1 MKMKTSTGKKLRYGG
16 VSALVT
22 AVIIAAIIL
31 FNVIFSA
38 LSQKFTWY
46 ADLTPDLLF
55 TLSDECIDLIRNG
68 DDEFEN
74 SSSPIE
80 MVDKIRAENKQYNAD
95 NGLSEGM
102 EGYRDENIMIN
113 LIFCDDPDV
122 WQNDSMMSYVYNTA
136 TELQSEFPEYISIQ
150 NPNIIHNPSAVTK
163 YKVNSLTTISTT
175 SVIIEFGTEYRI
187 RALDTFYTT
196 DPETEKIWAYNG
208 EKAFA
213 SSILSVTRAESPL
226 ACITVN
232 HREGFADTALLR
244 TLSDA
249 GYKIDDVD
257 LKNEE
262 IPEECRL
269 LVIFDPKDDFLVKDG
284 TSDIDE
290 IDKIDKFLDQ
300 TNSMMVFVSPE
311 TPVLKNLEE
320 YLSEWGIKFDRHTD
334 TAGVEHSYMIKD
346 SQNSLTSNGFTV
358 VSEYVTDNPMSAI
371 TGSMRKRSVPQSVI
385 FPNAMSIS
393 MSEIYS
399 PQRYVNEEDSSIAYD
414 YASYSADGVYRSM
427 YNLFTTSATASA
439 FANGSEVEKASEN
452 NKLAL
457 MTITMEDRTVQ
468 ESNYTTVNE
477 ASYVLACG
485 STDFVGQAF
494 LESTAYGNTDLLLSA
509 CSYIGQEPVPVGLGF
524 KPFADFT
531 IDTVTTKEATQYTVV
546 LTVVPV
552 IVAAVAG
559 IVVLVRR
566 KHR

>member
-16 VSALVT
+16 ISAAVT
-22 AVIIAAIIL
+22 TVIIAAIIL

-38 LSQKFTWY
+38 LSSKFTWY

-80 MVDKIRAENKQYNAD
+80 MVDKIREENRKYNAENS
-95 NGLSEGM
+95 LSEGM
-102 EGYRDENIMIN
+102 EGYRDEDLMIN

-122 WQNDSMMSYVYNTA
+122 WQNDTMMNYVYNTA
-136 TELQSEFPEYISIQ
+136 TELQSEFPEYISIK
-150 NPNIIHNPSAVTK
+150 NPNIVHNPSSVTK
-163 YKVNSLTTISTT
+163 YKENSLTVIDPT

-187 RALDTFYTT
+187 RELASFFGTNTSDGT
-196 DPETEKIWAYNG
+196 IWAYDG

-213 SSILSVTRAESPL
+213 ASILSVTRVESPL
-226 ACITVN
+226 ACVTVN
-232 HREGFADTALLR
+232 HREGFADTALLQ

-262 IPEECRL
+262 IPEDCRL

-290 IDKIDKFLDQ
+290 IDKIDKFLDA

-334 TAGVEHSYMIKD
+334 AAGTEHPYMIKD

-358 VSEYVTDNPMSAI
+358 VSEYVTDNPVSAI
-371 TGSMRKRSVPQSVI
+371 TKDMRSRPIPQSVI

-393 MSEIYS
+393 HSDIYS
-399 PQRYVNEEDSSIAYD
+399 PQRYVNEEDATIAYN
-414 YASYSADGVYRSM
+414 YAAYSADGISRAM

-439 FANGSEVEKASEN
+439 FANGSEVEKASEQ

-457 MTITMEDRTVQ
+457 MTISKEDRTIQ
-468 ESNYTTVNE
+468 ESNYTAVNE
-477 ASYVLACG
+477 ASYVVAFG
-485 STDFVGQAF
+485 STDFASKDF
-494 LESTAYGNTDLLLSA
+494 LHSNAYGNTDLLLSV
-509 CSYIGQEPVPVGLGF
+509 CRHIGREPVPVGLGF

-546 LTVVPV
+546 LAVVPV
-552 IVAAVAG
+552 LAATVAG